1 MSEENNDNKLPKELL
16 LYDGSEDK
24 IPVLQTGIIGE
35 ISKRDSV
42 LSHVKYDFL
51 KQPLA
56 NFSVLSAQVDVIC
69 GKNSFLTTKAAF
81 EPLKSTLWADL
92 DKTKESV
99 LGIGKWSA
107 DSVCAATTALSS
119 LKESLGASVSAL
131 ASLEAQTSV
140 LASSLGINQITSVA
154 NQISSIT
161 GLVSPL
167 SESLRELIAPTTLLS
182 DLSKI
187 ALDAHQSMVDAGSLS
202 EWKLGVVDSASYLV
216 DRQVDWTPN
225 VNILSWLPIELEE
238 EKKKKEDIKPK
249 EALEKTTILRL
260 SEKGKR
266 LINKVVDINNLCL
279 RTGREQLFKY
289 TATTTR
295 AAATMGGT
303 ACASRDDFG
312 FIIDGLYMFFYENLE
327 RIKGLVTD
335 AVVRGEDAF
344 QCIFRVKAMRTDYRH
359 DYEHGADGDIR
370 KKNKMIGS
378 AYAYYS
384 GKPVLTSSQDYLL
397 AQEKLYDEFA
407 ELADILE
414 HELMKGV
421 N

>member
-24 IPVLQTGIIGE
+24 IPALQTGILGK
-35 ISKRDSV
+35 ISKMDSV
-42 LSHVKYDFL
+42 LPHVKYDFL
-51 KQPLA
+51 KQPLV
-56 NFSVLSAQVDVIC
+56 NFSVLSAQVDAIC

-81 EPLKSTLWADL
+81 EPLKSMLWADL

-140 LASSLGINQITSVA
+140 LASSLGINPITSVA

-167 SESLRELIAPTTLLS
+167 SESVRELIAPTTLLS

-216 DRQVDWTPN
+216 DRQVDWTSQFCHSVYGERPFEK
-225 VNILSWLPIELEE
+225 IE
-238 EKKKKEDIKPK
+238 KKEDIKPK

-303 ACASRDDFG
+303 ACANRDDFG
-312 FIIDGLYMFFYENLE
+312 FIIDGLYMFFYENLG